1 MKWHPEQHRENIENI
16 NSLNILTAYVNTKLR
31 KRQRATVSTI
41 IISIDGLKYLPRY
54 ETYALLE
61 KNMLKLHQPFDL
73 FDNYIYQHDK

>member
-1 MKWHPEQHRENIENI
+1 MKWHPEQQRENIENI

-41 IISIDGLKYLPRY
+41 IISSDGLKYLPRY